1 VIESLII
8 TDEATVT
15 RMHATPAIA
24 DDDARL
30 PERPASLL
38 GLVRE
43 RQPDLV
49 LPIR

>member
-1 VIESLII
+1 MIESLVI

-15 RMHATPAIA
+15 RMHATLAIA
-24 DDDARL
+24 DDDTRL
-30 PERPASLL
+30 PERPAGLL